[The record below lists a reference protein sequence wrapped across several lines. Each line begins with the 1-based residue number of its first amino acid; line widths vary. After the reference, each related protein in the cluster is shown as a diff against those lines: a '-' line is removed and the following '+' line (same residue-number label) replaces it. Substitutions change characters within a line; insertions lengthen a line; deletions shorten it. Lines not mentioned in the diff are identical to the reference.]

1 MKFDVLYLP
10 TYVPELDGDV
20 ATFYGH
26 MLEQIVLADKLSP
39 GFSTVW
45 LTEHHF
51 SPYGG
56 TLPNPA
62 VLGAAIASRTRRI
75 RIGTAVT
82 VLPLHNPLLVAE
94 DFAMLD
100 VLSGGRLDFG
110 IGRGSVQVEFQEFGV
125 DYAESAQAMVEAID
139 VILNVWTSDVFS
151 RDGHKTIELLPKPVQ
166 RPHPPV
172 WVGASRTPETFAWAG
187 RRGYNLMVLPYMLPP
202 ADLRERLQLYREAAA
217 EAGHDPRQLKIM
229 GKFHVFVGD
238 SLEAVSKVAGPAYDN
253 YQRLAGSRSQHGPQ
267 AYWRAGAD
275 WDKHR
280 AECRVIGGTP
290 ADCRATIDYWQQTLE
305 LTNIGGT
312 FHFGGLDQ
320 AATLES
326 LELFAREVAPHFS
339 LEASVL

>member
-20 ATFYGH
+20 ATFYRH
-26 MLEQIVLADKLSP
+26 MLTQIALADELGYTS
-39 GFSTVW
+39 VW

-51 SPYGG
+51 SRYGG

-62 VLGAAIASRTRRI
+62 VFGAAIAMRTRRI
-75 RIGTAVT
+75 RIGSAVT

-110 IGRGSVQVEFQEFGV
+110 IGRGSVQVEFEEFGV
-125 DYAESAQAMVEAID
+125 DYSRSAAAMLEAVDIILGGWRAE
-139 VILNVWTSDVFS
+139 VFS
-151 RDGHKTIELLPKPVQ
+151 RNGEKPITLLPKPVQ
-166 RPHPPV
+166 QPHPPV

-187 RRGYNLMVLPYMLPP
+187 RCGFNLMVLPYMMPP
-202 ADLRERLQLYREAAA
+202 ADLHERLQLYRQAAV

-229 GKFHVFVGD
+229 GKFHVFVAD
-238 SLEAVSKVAGPAYDN
+238 STEAASRLAGPAYDN
-253 YQRLAGSRSQHGPQ
+253 YQRLAGSRSHHGPQ
-267 AYWRAGAD
+267 AYWRAGAN

-290 ADCRATIDYWQQTLE
+290 TECCEQIEYWQRTLD

-320 AATLES
+320 QATLHS
-326 LELFAREVAPHFS
+326 LELFAREVAPKFS
-339 LEASVL
+339 LEAPIL